1 MWLYPW
7 KRQKSRHEYRGIC
20 VLSKWFFCDSQVYKG
35 HSGIFLVGKLFFY
48 LKKLLGCDVHTLA
61 NGCRPRCL
69 GDMCSTIEWLNL
81 LFHRVLRCTVVSSSL
96 WGDVWRWM
104 MVGLLSTVIFFLP
117 SFLSLLEKVHI
128 YPLIF
133 RFVNSNPYIFFI
145 FIFILGSIIK
155 ILNVFNLTIELQFV
169 IYYFSNSILILLN
182 YDFFFLALL
191 LKFCWFSISSFNQSL
206 CCFIVFNLPLF
217 FWFNFP
223 LVKVYLF
230 SN

>member
-48 LKKLLGCDVHTLA
+48 SKKLLGCDVHTLV

-69 GDMCSTIEWLNL
+69 GDVCSTIEWLNL

-104 MVGLLSTVIFFLP
+104 VVGLLSTVIFFLS

-133 RFVNSNPYIFFI
+133 RFVNFNPYIFFYI
-145 FIFILGSIIK
+145 YFHPWFYYKNFKCFQFNHWITICHILFFKFNPYSFELWFFFLGSFVKVLLVFNFILQSK
-155 ILNVFNLTIELQFV
+155 FMLFYCFQST
-169 IYYFSNSILILLN
+169 LILL
-182 YDFFFLALL
+182 
-191 LKFCWFSISSFNQSL
+191 I
-206 CCFIVFNLPLF
+206 
-217 FWFNFP
+217 
-223 LVKVYLF
+223 
-230 SN
+230 